1 VPART
6 VASCGDVTACSRGAR
21 CHASSAA
28 PAITAATKA
37 GASQRRR
44 RAGSARS
51 IAAPLEQGRGGGH
64 HDGHCGR
71 AHTRRPRGLSAS
83 GHTPASR
90 AREAATL
97 ASVPEAS
104 ILLLD
109 DDPDVGL
116 AAQLLL
122 QRRVAPVTC
131 LRRPAELAA
140 ALAALRPAL
149 LLLDLNFGPGRT
161 DGAQGLRLLADVQAR
176 AQPPVVVVM
185 TAYADI
191 DLAVQA
197 LGAARSTSSP
207 SPGTTCAWSPPA
219 ARPCSARSRRA
230 RARRA
235 GAAAEPVRSLA
246 AQERAAVLAAMAQA
260 EGNLSAAA
268 RLLGLS
274 RAALYRRLDKHGL

>member
-1 VPART
+1 MP
-6 VASCGDVTACSRGAR
+6 D
-21 CHASSAA
+21 
-28 PAITAATKA
+28 
-37 GASQRRR
+37 
-44 RAGSARS
+44 
-51 IAAPLEQGRGGGH
+51 
-64 HDGHCGR
+64 
-71 AHTRRPRGLSAS
+71 
-83 GHTPASR
+83 
-90 AREAATL
+90 
-97 ASVPEAS
+97 AS

-140 ALAALRPAL
+140 AVASLRPRL

-161 DGAQGLRLLADVQAR
+161 DGAQGLRLLDDMQAL

-197 LGAARSTSSP
+197 LRRGAWDFITKPWDNVRLVA
-207 SPGTTCAWSPPA
+207 TCREALQRAQPA
-219 ARPCSARSRRA
+219 APD
-230 RARRA
+230 
-235 GAAAEPVRSLA
+235 AAPPVPVATPEPARSLA

-268 RLLGLS
+268 RLLGVS

>member
-1 VPART
+1 MP
-6 VASCGDVTACSRGAR
+6 D
-21 CHASSAA
+21 
-28 PAITAATKA
+28 
-37 GASQRRR
+37 
-44 RAGSARS
+44 
-51 IAAPLEQGRGGGH
+51 
-64 HDGHCGR
+64 
-71 AHTRRPRGLSAS
+71 
-83 GHTPASR
+83 
-90 AREAATL
+90 
-97 ASVPEAS
+97 AS

-131 LRRPAELAA
+131 LRRPAELSA
-140 ALAALRPAL
+140 ALDALRPAL

-176 AQPPVVVVM
+176 RQPPPVVVM

-197 LGAARSTSSP
+197 LRRGAFDFVTKPWDNVRLIA
-207 SPGTTCAWSPPA
+207 TCREALQRAQPA
-219 ARPCSARSRRA
+219 PDDAPAPT
-230 RARRA
+230 
-235 GAAAEPVRSLA
+235 AEPVRSLA